1 MRLVELSQ
9 IRIRYGIQRLQVL
22 LRREG
27 WKDNHKRV
35 YRIYCEEGLNLRRKK
50 NKRIKSAR
58 NRKPT
63 DGTSSSL
70 HECWSM
76 DFMSDALFDGKRFRL
91 LTLVD
96 NYSRKCLAIQAGISI
111 KGETVTEILKN
122 ITFEAQTVPKRIK
135 IDNGPEF
142 ISKALDKW
150 AYEKNVELDF
160 SRPGKPT
167 DNAFIES
174 FNGSLRDECLSVNW
188 FLSLQNAQ
196 EKLNAWKLDYN
207 DYRPHSSLGNL
218 TPKSSSKCNQK
229 SKFLYFR
236 LVMLTGRGQEVNT
249 DTSLVFFPPNGS
261 TSYKAYPKDNPKT
274 NSAFLLFT
282 LGNSIMG
289 FTLTTKPPVAINR

>member
-1 MRLVELSQ
+1 MVILQRTVYYYQSHRRDDTALRMRLVELSQ
-9 IRIRYGIQRLQVL
+9 IRVRYGIQRLQVL

-58 NRKPT
+58 NRKPA

-76 DFMSDALFDGKRFRL
+76 DFMSDVLFDGKRFRL

-96 NYSRKCLAIQAGISI
+96 NYSRKCLAIEVGISI
-111 KGETVTEILKN
+111 KGENVTEILKN
-122 ITFEAQTVPKRIK
+122 ITFEEKVFPERIK

-142 ISKALDKW
+142 ISKELDRW
-150 AYEKNVELDF
+150 AYEKNVELEF

-188 FLSLQNAQ
+188 FLSLQDAQ

-218 TPKSSSKCNQK
+218 TPNEFIEMQSKKQI
-229 SKFLYFR
+229 
-236 LVMLTGRGQEVNT
+236 
-249 DTSLVFFPPNGS
+249 SLF
-261 TSYKAYPKDNPKT
+261 
-274 NSAFLLFT
+274 
-282 LGNSIMG
+282 
-289 FTLTTKPPVAINR
+289 